1 MTHAWPSI
9 FIDLQP
15 AHRVHPCASDMSSPA
30 RPLPV
35 ADLVGAIT
43 LDPEFRMEDVLRA
56 LESMTVAELE
66 ELAELLDAHEAAVCK
81 VRGPL
86 H

>member
-1 MTHAWPSI
+1 
-9 FIDLQP
+9 
-15 AHRVHPCASDMSSPA
+15 MSSPA
-30 RPLPV
+30 RPIPV

-56 LESMTVAELE
+56 LDSMTAAELE
-66 ELAELLDAHEAAVCK
+66 ELAELLDAHEVAVSK
-81 VRGPL
+81 VRGHL

>member
-1 MTHAWPSI
+1 MTQPRPSP

-15 AHRVHPCASDMSSPA
+15 AHRVHPWASDMSAPA

-56 LESMTVAELE
+56 LDTMTAAELE
-66 ELAELLDAHEAAVCK
+66 ELAELLDAHDAAVRK
-81 VRGPL
+81 VRGRL